1 MVPPG
6 GPEPTPQSVGVELGR
21 PRGLHGEDSQYATS
35 PAVDPRAVAE
45 ATTRMIAALWDMI
58 LALREHRDLVAAAL
72 GGFLAA
78 IVTIG
83 VWVAVSQTVEE
94 RRFLKRFR
102 Q

>member
-1 MVPPG
+1 
-6 GPEPTPQSVGVELGR
+6 
-21 PRGLHGEDSQYATS
+21 
-35 PAVDPRAVAE
+35 
-45 ATTRMIAALWDMI
+45 MIAALWDMI